1 MDRFPLACSLVAAV
15 LLVTS
20 PLYVLPHA
28 SSPAYRH
35 TVQPVDGGGATA
47 TPYADLPA
55 RARQTFDAAQSADGT
70 VVERTTDP
78 AFEVGRAVVATGDG
92 RYVVATVREPPS
104 TAVRWL
110 KQALATFGVVL
121 FAVAGV
127 ALRDDDDRT
136 ARLPVGFAVVG
147 LGAVGAATTG
157 VHPAEATVLL
167 AAVVGAQFVALWW
180 AVAAATG
187 RIVPRPL
194 ADD

>member
-55 RARQTFDAAQSADGT
+55 RARQTFDAARSADGA

-78 AFEVGRAVVATGDG
+78 ASKSGERSWPRGTAGTSSPRSESRPRRRCVG
-92 RYVVATVREPPS
+92 
-104 TAVRWL
+104 
-110 KQALATFGVVL
+110 
-121 FAVAGV
+121 
-127 ALRDDDDRT
+127 
-136 ARLPVGFAVVG
+136 
-147 LGAVGAATTG
+147 
-157 VHPAEATVLL
+157 
-167 AAVVGAQFVALWW
+167 
-180 AVAAATG
+180 
-187 RIVPRPL
+187 
-194 ADD
+194 